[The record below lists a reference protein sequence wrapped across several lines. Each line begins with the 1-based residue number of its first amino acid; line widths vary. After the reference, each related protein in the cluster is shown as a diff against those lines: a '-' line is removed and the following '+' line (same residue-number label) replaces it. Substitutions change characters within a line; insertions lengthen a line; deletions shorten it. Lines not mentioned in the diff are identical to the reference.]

1 MSQRPP
7 GRVLACLVL
16 PSRRKISL
24 GNRSSFSTGMS
35 QEFNSMVEQEAKL
48 SLG

>member
-1 MSQRPP
+1 MSQRPS

-24 GNRSSFSTGMS
+24 ECRMS